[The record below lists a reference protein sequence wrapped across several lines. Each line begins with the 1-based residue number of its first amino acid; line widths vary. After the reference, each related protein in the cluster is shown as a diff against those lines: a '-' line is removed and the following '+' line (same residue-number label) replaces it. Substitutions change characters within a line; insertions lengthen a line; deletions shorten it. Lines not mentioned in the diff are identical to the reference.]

1 MSRTLSTTG
10 LKAIF
15 AQEISEVF
23 AILLTITHPDLEM
36 PIYVSSDAVDTVS
49 RGQVYTALPFDLTL
63 PDENDLHMP
72 RAYLTID
79 NVGRVLMAP
88 IRQMNA
94 PADVKIEIIRVSEP
108 DFVEIAFPDFKLTNI
123 RYDAAK
129 IQGKLSLEVFASQPY
144 PAGIFAPSEFTG
156 LI

>member
-1 MSRTLSTTG
+1 MSREISTTG

-15 AQEISEVF
+15 AQEMSEVF
-23 AILLTITHPDLEM
+23 LILLTITHTDLET
-36 PIYVSSDAVDTVS
+36 PIYVTNNMTDTAS
-49 RGQVYTALPFDLTL
+49 RGQIYTALPFDLTL

-72 RAYLTID
+72 QAYLTID
-79 NVGRVLMAP
+79 NVGRIMMAP
-88 IRQMNA
+88 IRRMGA
-94 PADVKIEIIRVSEP
+94 PADVKIEIIRADAP
-108 DFVEIAFPDFKLTNI
+108 DLVEIAFPDFKLSNI

-129 IQGKLSLEVFASQPY
+129 IQGKLSLEIFAAQPY